1 MLKKLLSSYVFFIL
15 CSANC
20 LGSTTVN
27 AGAVS
32 GIWTSAGSP
41 YLIQG
46 DIVVNQGQTL
56 QIQAGVE
63 VVFQGFYKFTVPGRI
78 QCLGNAA
85 APVIFRASD
94 TTGWAIDSLA
104 PGGWAGFDLFDY
116 TYQGTDTNRFE
127 YCHIRDTKTGPLL
140 YSQYMVLNNNRNLV
154 VKNSKFYHNQRT
166 ASTSN
171 AMLFNLTVDS
181 VHHVVFED
189 NQFYDNLA
197 ARTIVSVIGYS
208 SNILLNAISFL
219 NNEFYQ
225 NTTGNVIYGMKLKGD
240 FRFNSIH
247 HNTQNGMYHGTVILE
262 QDESSIYHN
271 RFYFN
276 TTGRLGAL
284 CLSKGNTVVDGNLI
298 CNNFLNY
305 GNCGI
310 SDGGAALWLNGKF
323 LQPDP
328 DHTFLIKN
336 NVIANNYSVY
346 LSGGIKVYQC
356 NARIVNNT
364 IVNNASEDL
373 GSGMTIT
380 APYSDVVVKNNIFK
394 GNSNVGQP
402 LNSFLSDHD
411 IYALSFGSLYLNY
424 NAFELPLSQIVYL
437 GSGSLPV
444 DTNLNKIAQNP
455 NFINPTASASNT
467 DDATL
472 RDFGIQWPSTM
483 IDQGDTVGVFA
494 SPLDFK
500 LSTRIVNNRID
511 IGAIEYN
518 NFAQGF
524 SESGN
529 DQPKLILYPNPCHDE
544 LHWDSKEKVRQVEI
558 LLTNGQVKQLIPL
571 APNSSHIQVSELPA
585 GYYFLRINQAV
596 YPFRKN

>member
-1 MLKKLLSSYVFFIL
+1 MHKKIILFLYTLLYSVIQGF
-15 CSANC
+15 
-20 LGSTTVN
+20 GSTTVN

-32 GIWTSAGSP
+32 GIWNAAGSP

-46 DIVVNQGQTL
+46 DVVVNQGQSL

-63 VVFQGFYKFTVPGRI
+63 VIFQGFYKFTVPGRI
-78 QCLGNAA
+78 QCLGTAS
-85 APVIFRASD
+85 APVIFRVSD
-94 TTGWAIDSLA
+94 TTGWAVDSLA

-140 YSQYMVLNNNRNLV
+140 YSQYVVLNNNRNLV
-154 VKNSKFYHNQRT
+154 AKHCQFYHNQRM

-171 AMLFNLTVDS
+171 AILFNLTVDS
-181 VHHVVFED
+181 VHHVIFED
-189 NQFYDNLA
+189 NQFYNNLA
-197 ARTIVSVIGYS
+197 ARTILSAIGYS
-208 SNILLNAISFL
+208 GNILLNAITFS

-225 NTTGNVIYGMKLKGD
+225 NTTGNVFYGMKLHGD

-247 HNTQNGMYHGTVILE
+247 HNIQKGVYHGTMVLE
-262 QDESSIYHN
+262 QDESLMYHN
-271 RFYFN
+271 RFFFN

-284 CLSKGNTVVDGNLI
+284 CVNLGNTVVDGNLI

-323 LQPDP
+323 LQADP
-328 DHTFLIKN
+328 DHHYLIKN

-346 LSGGIKVYQC
+346 LTGGIKVYQC

-380 APYSDVVVKNNIFK
+380 APYSDVFVKNNIFR
-394 GNSNVGQP
+394 GNVNVGQP
-402 LNSFLSDHD
+402 PNSFLSDHD

-424 NAFELPLSQIVYL
+424 NAFDLPLSQIVYL
-437 GSGSLPV
+437 GSGALPV
-444 DTNLNKIAQNP
+444 DTQNNKIAQNP
-455 NFINPTASASNT
+455 NFINPTASASNS

-472 RDFGIQWPSTM
+472 RDFGIQIPSVM
-483 IDQGDTVGVFA
+483 IDQGDTVGVHA

-500 LSTRIVNNRID
+500 LSPRIVNNRID

-518 NFAQGF
+518 NFAQGINET
-524 SESGN
+524 SEA
-529 DQPKLILYPNPCHDE
+529 QPKLLLYPNPCQDE
-544 LHWDSKEKVRQVEI
+544 LHWDSKEAINQVEI
-558 LLTNGQVKQLIPL
+558 LHLNGQVKEVIRV
-571 APNSSHIQVSELPA
+571 APNASHIRVSHLPA
-585 GYYFLRINQAV
+585 GYYFLRIKQAA